1 MGKKKKEEIEEV
13 IAEEIPSV
21 DGVIKESTKAS
32 KPKKIS
38 KIEDSL
44 LEKSR
49 HYFISQP
56 NDVTQAIR
64 NLSAVERNCW
74 L

>member
-32 KPKKIS
+32 KPKKIR
-38 KIEDSL
+38 EEPSL
-44 LEKSR
+44 F
-49 HYFISQP
+49 YFP
-56 NDVTQAIR
+56 A
-64 NLSAVERNCW
+64 
-74 L
+74 